1 MDDKPYY
8 LSDGQLLQRLMKC
21 PQPGGTRHTVRS
33 LATLTKVGKSKLSNA
48 INGRQ
53 TRFTAE
59 DADTIA
65 AAVGVQRSPLFLPRT
80 FVIANANI
88 EQTEQEENR

>member
-21 PQPGGTRHTVRS
+21 PEPGGTRHTVRS
-33 LATLTKVGKSKLSNA
+33 LATLTKVGKSKLSSA

-53 TRFTAE
+53 TRFSAE
-59 DADTIA
+59 DAYAIA
-65 AAVGVQRSPLFLPRT
+65 AAVGVQVSPLFLPT
-80 FVIANANI
+80 VFVIANADRS
-88 EQTEQEENR
+88 EGGTQ